1 MISAEL
7 QAITAKITLPKNTH
21 SMVAFQIKK
30 KKLSILK
37 PCKRN

>member
-21 SMVAFQIKK
+21 SMVAFRIKR
-30 KKLSILK
+30 
-37 PCKRN
+37 RNYQYLNPAREN